1 MGSVPYNPPIGNI
14 PISGK
19 KPANWLIIY
28 HQSHLLRDP
37 EATIDQPTAPRLV
50 QVVGTSF
57 SDLECFPCHGAG
69 ENHEFV
75 DVVGFFFGW
84 GGCWREL
91 KQKRT
96 DSKGEH
102 IASFG
107 QKPLVLDIFL
117 II

>member
-1 MGSVPYNPPIGNI
+1 MWY
-14 PISGK
+14 ISGK

-75 DVVGFFFGW
+75 DVVGIFFGW

-107 QKPLVLDIFL
+107 QIPLVLDIFL